1 MQKSGKIFQDG
12 EERKDKRKE
21 ERKDRR
27 KEGRKNKRKRQ
38 KERKERKIKLW
49 TQSTQSKSN

>member
-27 KEGRKNKRKRQ
+27 REGRKNKRKRQ